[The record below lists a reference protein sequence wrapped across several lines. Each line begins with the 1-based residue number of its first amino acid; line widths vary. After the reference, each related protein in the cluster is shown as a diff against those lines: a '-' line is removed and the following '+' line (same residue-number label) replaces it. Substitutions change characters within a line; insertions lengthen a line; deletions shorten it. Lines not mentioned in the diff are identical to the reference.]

1 MVFQTRKLEG
11 QGLHATVLHHLKE
24 NSDSELG
31 SPEFVISM
39 ISFWKKYLEGS
50 DSVIAQPLVYEFIE
64 ALIPFTFHY
73 EGCIQPEI
81 IQLALDQ
88 ITSLEQDLK
97 QDANLPETV
106 QGRNSQ
112 GAQMLLRGWS
122 EKR

>member
-1 MVFQTRKLEG
+1 
-11 QGLHATVLHHLKE
+11 
-24 NSDSELG
+24 G

-39 ISFWKKYLEGS
+39 ITFWKKYLEGP
-50 DSVIAQPLVYEFIE
+50 DSLIARPLVYKFIE

-73 EGCIQPEI
+73 EGCIQPGI

-106 QGRNSQ
+106 QGILKELKCFYEG
-112 GAQMLLRGWS
+112 GA
-122 EKR
+122 KRDRRVDNVAIVICRRPAATIDDMVV

>member
-1 MVFQTRKLEG
+1 
-11 QGLHATVLHHLKE
+11 
-24 NSDSELG
+24 G

-39 ISFWKKYLEGS
+39 ITFWKKYLEGS
-50 DSVIAQPLVYEFIE
+50 DSLIARPLVYEFIE

-73 EGCIQPEI
+73 EGCVRPEI

-106 QGRNSQ
+106 QGTLKELNGLSSA
-112 GAQMLLRGWS
+112 GGNGTDSPAKFLELGIMLHAIYQSLDES
-122 EKR
+122 